1 MAAAGFEGGR
11 WVSNGSTSACA
22 TRSRSPSGIP
32 PTVSHHGVLPHFAR
46 TLRLPSRRSPRGDLG
61 EAVRERLSVPV
72 PQPELVV
79 LGVKEG
85 EAVGVGLPEGHR
97 EEEGE

>member
-1 MAAAGFEGGR
+1 MPGLGWGVGDTLTPNPAARER
-11 WVSNGSTSACA
+11 LSV
-22 TRSRSPSGIP
+22 PVP
-32 PTVSHHGVLPHFAR
+32 QPELVVLGVKE
-46 TLRLPSRRSPRGDLG
+46 G